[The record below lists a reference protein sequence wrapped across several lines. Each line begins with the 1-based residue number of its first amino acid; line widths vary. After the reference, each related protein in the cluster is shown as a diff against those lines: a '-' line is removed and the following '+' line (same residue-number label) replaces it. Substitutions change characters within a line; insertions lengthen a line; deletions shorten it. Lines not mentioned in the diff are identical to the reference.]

1 MIYLKWLALMPA
13 SFFMAIIGRLLAPIL
28 PFFVDKET
36 HRLPR
41 WLSWFATDD
50 NDADGDAGHWE
61 RWPGTDPWSTYKR
74 RLAWLL
80 RNVCYGFDIDVLGVR
95 VYPTDDWEVRGNEDA
110 TRTACQAR
118 AAGVAAAMGSSS
130 RSSCTTSS
138 TTGCSAGRAV
148 CGSTWVGSCGDP
160 VTSVLSTSGST

>member
-28 PFFVDKET
+28 PYFVDKET

-50 NDADGDAGHWE
+50 NDAD
-61 RWPGTDPWSTYKR
+61 TDPWSTYKR
-74 RLAWLL
+74 RVAWLL

-95 VYPTDDWEVRGNEDA
+95 VFPTDEWHVTGNPDASDTNGISGTCIRHCYRDGKHIAWHLYVVKHYELLGLPCCVRISLGWKLWGSRDKTAQYTVYFNPIKGWE
-110 TRTACQAR
+110 
-118 AAGVAAAMGSSS
+118 
-130 RSSCTTSS
+130 
-138 TTGCSAGRAV
+138 
-148 CGSTWVGSCGDP
+148 
-160 VTSVLSTSGST
+160 L